1 MSPIRRRTESEDP
14 APPPA
19 PTPAT
24 GTTAAVPG
32 TTEGAGPT
40 PQREM
45 LGRVLVARGA
55 VTASQVNAASRA
67 QKKGDPRRIGE
78 ILVEQGLI
86 DEAALAGGLAAQ
98 AGLPVINLEESV
110 PSERALAKI
119 DGEVAREHRVVPVRL
134 SRSGL
139 IVAVEHVPTA
149 QTMRML
155 TEVAETKIG
164 IGIATASQID
174 RALAQAY
181 GGEAAAAPASASTG
195 SSGHQPRRRLGEL
208 LLERDLLSAEDL
220 QRALQLQTTSGQR
233 LGEELIG
240 LGILDERSLVRALSD
255 QLGLPLVDLRNTK
268 PDPAALEAIPETLA
282 RGLTVVPMAIHPHGL
297 DVVVADP
304 DQVGMVDELTRA
316 AGRPIRLMMA
326 PTSEVKRAID
336 QSYRA
341 LAGVEQ
347 HVREFSLSAPAAT
360 EAQAVLQRAVDQDAP
375 VVQVV
380 NLIITQALRDRA
392 SDIHIEPQGDNVRI
406 RMRTDG
412 ALHEVL
418 TLPPEMG
425 PAVVSRIKV
434 MADMNIVERR
444 RAQDG
449 QIEMN
454 VDGRALDI
462 RVATSPV
469 IFGEKVALRLLDKSR
484 SLYKLGD
491 LGMGAETDKLFSDL
505 VRSPFGMM
513 LCAGPTG
520 SGKTTTL
527 YATLAEIDTA
537 ERNVMTIEDPVEYV
551 MPSVNQIQINE
562 MADITFADGLKSI
575 LRQDPDVILVGEI
588 RDVETARI
596 AVQSALTG
604 HFVLSSLHATDAA
617 SAVHRLLDMGI
628 EPFLIAPAVLA
639 VTGQR
644 LVRRICPEC
653 KVPYQPASD
662 ELSFYTS
669 IGGPEK
675 DEFFHGEGCNF
686 CSGTGYQERIGV
698 YEVLRMTD
706 AMRQLIVSEPSH
718 GAMRELAIEEGMRP
732 LRAEALRL
740 VAEDVTTIAEIL
752 RSVYPL

>member
-1 MSPIRRRTESEDP
+1 MSPIRRGRTESDDPTLLAAAPASTP
-14 APPPA
+14 APH
-19 PTPAT
+19 
-24 GTTAAVPG
+24 
-32 TTEGAGPT
+32 
-40 PQREM
+40 REL
-45 LGRVLVARGA
+45 LGRVLVARGD

-67 QKKGDPRRIGE
+67 QKKGDSRRIGE
-78 ILVEQGLI
+78 ILVGEGII
-86 DEAALAGGLAAQ
+86 DETILTSALAAQ
-98 AGLPVINLEESV
+98 AGLPVIDLEQTV
-110 PSERALAKI
+110 PNERAVAVLDAQ
-119 DGEVAREHRVVPVRL
+119 VARELRVVPVRL

-139 IVAVEHVPTA
+139 IVAVEQVPSPEALRT
-149 QTMRML
+149 L
-155 TEVAETKIG
+155 TKLADTTIG
-164 IGIATASQID
+164 MGIAAATQITA
-174 RALAQAY
+174 ALARVY
-181 GGEAAAAPASASTG
+181 GPSSANGAAGAAPVAPGGAP
-195 SSGHQPRRRLGEL
+195 HERRRLGDL
-208 LLERDLLSAEDL
+208 LLERDLLSSDDL
-220 QRALQLQTTSGQR
+220 QRALHLQTTSGRR
-233 LGEELIG
+233 LGEELIE
-240 LGILDERSLVRALSD
+240 LGILDERNLAKALAE
-255 QLGLPLVDLRNTK
+255 QLGLPLVDLRQQT
-268 PDPAALEAIPETLA
+268 PDAAALETVPETLA
-282 RGLTVVPMAIHPHGL
+282 RGLNAVPMHLHPNGL

-304 DQVGMVDELTRA
+304 DQPGLVDELTRA
-316 AGRPIRLMMA
+316 ASKPIRLMLA
-326 PTSEVKRAID
+326 PASDVRRAID

-347 HVREFSLSAPAAT
+347 HIQDFARSAPVIT
-360 EAQAVLQRAVDQDAP
+360 ESQGVLQRAVDQDAP

-392 SDIHIEPQGDNVRI
+392 SDIHIEPQGDHVRI

-418 TLPPEMG
+418 TLPAGMG

-491 LGMGAETDKLFSDL
+491 LGMGPETDKLFSDL
-505 VRSPFGMM
+505 VRSPFGMVI
-513 LCAGPTG
+513 CAGPTG

-628 EPFLIAPAVLA
+628 EPFLIAPSVLA

-653 KVPYQPASD
+653 RVPYQPPSA
-662 ELSFYTS
+662 ELAFYES
-669 IGGPEK
+669 IGGPDK
-675 DEFFHGEGCNF
+675 TEFFHGEGCNF

-732 LRAEALRL
+732 LRQEALRL
-740 VAEDVTTIAEIL
+740 VFEDVTTVAEIL